1 MRFWDNVCDFLTFL
15 AIFWGDFFASTQQIP
30 GLRAVVHIYIS
41 SDEVPPLP
49 PILDGIAGPD
59 AVIQDCVEHS
69 RIHSRRFREY
79 CDQVIDKQI
88 DDLAQTILTDLN
100 RFYQR
105 LVQRN
110 PHKAKSKRRFVL
122 GIREVFKHLK
132 LGKIKCVIVSPNL
145 EKIQSKGMSKKWF
158 NRR

>member
-1 MRFWDNVCDFLTFL
+1 MYQR
-15 AIFWGDFFASTQQIP
+15 WGVLILSF
-30 GLRAVVHIYIS
+30 

-49 PILDGIAGPD
+49 PVLDGIAGPD
-59 AVIQDCVEHS
+59 TAIQDCVEHS

-79 CDQVIDKQI
+79 CDQVIDKQV
-88 DDLAQTILTDLN
+88 DELAQNILIDLN

-105 LVQRN
+105 QVQRN

-132 LGKIKCVIVSPNL
+132 LGRIKCVIVSPNL
-145 EKIQSKGMSKKWF
+145 EKIQSKGLCLIWYMM
-158 NRR
+158 NR